1 MAASHWCKTR
11 DDSVADPDL
20 SDIRRRMEGAIDAL
34 HKEFAGLR
42 TGRASVGLLEP
53 IQVEAYGANMPL
65 NQVGS
70 IAVPEPRMVTVQV
83 WDRGMVG
90 AVERAI
96 RESGLGLNPASDGQL
111 VRVPIPALSEER
123 RVELTKIAG
132 QYAEPGR
139 IAVRNGSRDGM
150 EMLKKM
156 EKDHDT
162 STEEH
167 HHWSEQIKQP
177 NDKPSKWITQRYDE
191 SRKGRQRSG
200 KANN

>member
-83 WDRGMVG
+83 RSEGHTSELQSLMRNSY
-90 AVERAI
+90 AVFC
-96 RESGLGLNPASDGQL
+96 
-111 VRVPIPALSEER
+111 
-123 RVELTKIAG
+123 
-132 QYAEPGR
+132 
-139 IAVRNGSRDGM
+139 
-150 EMLKKM
+150 
-156 EKDHDT
+156 
-162 STEEH
+162 STQNTH
-167 HHWSEQIKQP
+167 TMNHK
-177 NDKPSKWITQRYDE
+177 N
-191 SRKGRQRSG
+191 
-200 KANN
+200 

>member
-90 AVERAI
+90 AVERAA
-96 RESGLGLNPASDGQL
+96 RESGLGLTPDRA
-111 VRVPIPALSEER
+111 RSEER
-123 RVELTKIAG
+123 R
-132 QYAEPGR
+132 GR
-139 IAVRNGSRDGM
+139 TGLVG
-150 EMLKKM
+150 
-156 EKDHDT
+156 
-162 STEEH
+162 
-167 HHWSEQIKQP
+167 
-177 NDKPSKWITQRYDE
+177 
-191 SRKGRQRSG
+191 
-200 KANN
+200 